1 MPGDA
6 DPIRQ
11 FARGV
16 VSENVKTSVLS
27 FALLGAIFYGL
38 ITVLGFESTIS
49 DIGSRLMQAASQL
62 MYRLLL

>member
-1 MPGDA
+1 M
-6 DPIRQ
+6 
-11 FARGV
+11 
-16 VSENVKTSVLS
+16 SENVKTSVLS